1 MYFNMNINIYININI
16 YTNINIS
23 ISISL
28 TIGLTADERIELAA
42 LVEEEE
48 RLEREEE
55 MMITETEAE
64 IESEIGPEVEVEEV
78 VSKMCDE
85 ETQDLSIPKNE
96 NENEKSAISSDKN
109 NSVVEEISVC
119 ENTEMAANT
128 ETVSEDISS
137 SLNSKESSDAIEKRE
152 KGQEGEKR
160 EEGEKKGSVDR
171 IQESVMLE
179 TVVNTNEKTEI
190 APEQYKSTTTE
201 IQNSVVEKEVVTEE
215 VLNLSTNSIIVTVD
229 DLYGIQDEENM
240 IESEMNPMT
249 NYVPPPPYPNPAP
262 PRLSFISMENPLK
275 EKKITASKNTPIRI
289 NEPVSVPVALT
300 NTNITGNPMFFD
312 VNMRGAKSNIDDEW
326 DVDLLASSPLPVK
339 VRYPCFWLLKFL
351 FLMVRIRVFN
361 V

>member
-1 MYFNMNINIYININI
+1 
-16 YTNINIS
+16 
-23 ISISL
+23 
-28 TIGLTADERIELAA
+28 
-42 LVEEEE
+42 
-48 RLEREEE
+48 
-55 MMITETEAE
+55 MMVTETEAE
-64 IESEIGPEVEVEEV
+64 IESEIGPIVEVEEV

-85 ETQDLSIPKNE
+85 ETHDPSIPKNE
-96 NENEKSAISSDKN
+96 DEKSDTSSDKN

-119 ENTEMAANT
+119 ENTEMAVIVDP
-128 ETVSEDISS
+128 VSDDISVC
-137 SLNSKESSDAIEKRE
+137 LNSKESIDAIEKREEGE

-171 IQESVMLE
+171 TQESVMVE

-190 APEQYKSTTTE
+190 APEQYLSTTAE

-215 VLNLSTNSIIVTVD
+215 VLNLSTNSITVTVD
-229 DLYGIQDEENM
+229 DLYGIQDEDNM
-240 IESEMNPMT
+240 IESELNPMT

-300 NTNITGNPMFFD
+300 NTNMTGNPMFFD
-312 VNMRGAKSNIDDEW
+312 VNMRGARSNIDDEW

-339 VRYPCFWLLKFL
+339 VRNPCFWLLKFV